1 MYLPRMGV
9 GWGGEET
16 DFLGLSHRSSGSH
29 ILSRAFC
36 NGGLELSVPL
46 LYLWRVERSWRLNQS
61 PVGSDLIKYACLMKP
76 PQNPE
81 GWSLESFW
89 VGEHVEV
96 LGEWSSQR
104 EDVSSVPLPH
114 ILSMH
119 LSHQDIHLS
128 LFSYPF
134 ILSLNTMISESQFS
148 FCYTII
154 FWESLF
160 PICPFI
166 LGGPDLVKE
175 NTTLTISPFSS
186 RWCKCHT
193 CWDQKNKINLKEVV
207 GISSN
212 IKRSNSVTV
221 LHWQTLLKKS

>member
-1 MYLPRMGV
+1 MAPSIETVGRVGRMYLPRMGV

-89 VGEHVEV
+89 VGEHVEM
-96 LGEWSSQR
+96 LGGSYTQR
-104 EDVSSVPLPH
+104 TWKLCSLHVPCPV
-114 ILSMH
+114 H
-119 LSHQDIHLS
+119 LFHLTAS
-128 LFSYPF
+128 KSYPF
-134 ILSLNTMISESQFS
+134 
-148 FCYTII
+148 
-154 FWESLF
+154 
-160 PICPFI
+160 
-166 LGGPDLVKE
+166 
-175 NTTLTISPFSS
+175 
-186 RWCKCHT
+186 
-193 CWDQKNKINLKEVV
+193 
-207 GISSN
+207 
-212 IKRSNSVTV
+212 TV
-221 LHWQTLLKKS
+221 NW